1 MNIGTEIFG
10 RRSAL
15 GLSQSEL
22 AALMKVPQASIS
34 RLESGKRDA
43 SVGELFTLAS
53 ALRCAVGDLL
63 GLPQSAGGSEEEVL
77 SQLAAHGARFIG
89 AEPAAAAVRLPL
101 ESVLG
106 AALPHL
112 LEPRIFSACAAL
124 AARQPVDWDFL
135 ASSAVRSGLQNRL
148 GALASFIDP
157 EHPVLKRLA
166 ASRLER
172 REYFLPEPRTSEAR
186 AHLEQ
191 RTPAA
196 LKPWHVYGIPA
207 ARRLSR

>member
-10 RRSAL
+10 RRAAL
-15 GLSQSEL
+15 GLSQAEL

-63 GLPQSAGGSEEEVL
+63 GLPQSAGGGEEEVL
-77 SQLAAHGARFIG
+77 SQLAAHGARFAG
-89 AEPAAAAVRLPL
+89 AEPVPAAVRLPL
-101 ESVLG
+101 ESVLA

-112 LEPRIFSACAAL
+112 LEPRIFSAAAAL

-135 ASSAVRSGLQNRL
+135 AGAAVRAGMQNRL
-148 GALASFIDP
+148 GALASFVDP
-157 EHPVLKRLA
+157 DLPVLRRLSSA
-166 ASRLER
+166 RLER
-172 REYFLPEPRTSEAR
+172 REYFRPEPRTQEAR
-186 AHLEQ
+186 GHLEQ

-196 LKPWHVYGIPA
+196 LKPWHVYGIPS